1 MHKKEMNFAFFYVS
15 CASLWPFNDSFA
27 PIRVLLR
34 FKPLFK
40 DKPLLVLVLSFREIT
55 GGENENEERERERF
69 LTG

>member
-40 DKPLLVLVLSFREIT
+40 DKPLILCLLRLFVAI
-55 GGENENEERERERF
+55 ENKPAIQNSEEPN
-69 LTG
+69 LL